1 MVTDVVVLALLT
13 TGPMHGY
20 EIKKKVSR
28 ILERETALNNNAL
41 YPALH
46 RLESAG
52 SVSSTVQEQEQ
63 RPNRRVY
70 RITDRGRAQ
79 LRHLVADFDAGAA
92 TREHEFLTRVA
103 FFDLLDDEAR
113 SRVLRLRREA
123 LEQRLD
129 RDSSLGTEF
138 SREFDAVWVDEVL
151 QFRRRRLRE
160 EIAWIEELQRRTD
173 GATL

>member
-1 MVTDVVVLALLT
+1 M
-13 TGPMHGY
+13 
-20 EIKKKVSR
+20 
-28 ILERETALNNNAL
+28 
-41 YPALH
+41 
-46 RLESAG
+46 
-52 SVSSTVQEQEQ
+52 
-63 RPNRRVY
+63 
-70 RITDRGRAQ
+70 Q
-79 LRHLVADFDAGAA
+79 LRHLVADFDAAAA